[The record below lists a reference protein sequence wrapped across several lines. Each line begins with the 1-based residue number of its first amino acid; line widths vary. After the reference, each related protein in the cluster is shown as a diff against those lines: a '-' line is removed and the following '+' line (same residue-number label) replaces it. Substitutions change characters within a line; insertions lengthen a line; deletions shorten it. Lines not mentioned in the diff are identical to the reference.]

1 MVSKE
6 MFRPVITVVLVV
18 VMLAGAVYYSVPDKA
33 GLSGIVFAL
42 GPGSQLTGEE
52 VVSELPTVHLI
63 AIFSNNSY
71 TSIFDFDHDQD
82 VYVGEVDAKDLT
94 SINISLSQSQ
104 AAVGA
109 PYDKLTVNLLDNR
122 TVHSLLIG
130 NETVDL
136 GMSQVV
142 GHPNGFMAGN
152 LIDSRIDPNNPGH
165 ILEPWPDLP
174 INACSSNLVNT
185 TGHWGTRWGGE
196 FQLNVGEFQLN
207 VSELQ
212 EVLGNGFYQV
222 NVTFNLSYDIMLR
235 YELVYQGDKTYGD
248 ASLHWSGEW
257 GTIQFIYDQNGLT
270 SMKYDFR
277 AIKLVAFP
285 T

>member
-6 MFRPVITVVLVV
+6 MFRPVITVVLVA
-18 VMLAGAVYYSVPDKA
+18 VMLAAAVYYYVPDKA

-94 SINISLSQSQ
+94 SINISLGQSQ
-104 AAVGA
+104 GAVGA

-136 GMSQVV
+136 GMSQVI

-152 LIDSRIDPNNPGH
+152 LIDTRIDPNQPWR

-174 INACSSNLVNT
+174 INACSSNLVST

-196 FQLNVGEFQLN
+196 FQLNV
-207 VSELQ
+207 SELQ
-212 EVLGNGFYQV
+212 RVIGNGLNQV